1 MNETQ
6 RNTRT
11 LIVSFVVAVMALVPL
26 RFLEIGN
33 QQYTMG
39 GSVVL
44 GDQINAESPDL
55 VKMEEDVE
63 MVSFENSQA
72 PLFEA
77 PYDEIEENGCLSA
90 HVVESISTTLIDE
103 IDLGNISNN
112 QVRDNLA
119 KIDQLQTLVCSEN

>member
-11 LIVSFVVAVMALVPL
+11 LIVSFVVAIMALVPL

-39 GSVVL
+39 DSVVL
-44 GDQINAESPDL
+44 GDQIEASSPDW
-55 VKMEEDVE
+55 VKMEESEEVATI
-63 MVSFENSQA
+63 ENELA

-77 PYDEIEENGCLSA
+77 PYAQIEESGCMNAS
-90 HVVESISTTLIDE
+90 VVEAKSTALIEE
-103 IDLGNISNN
+103 IDLGNLSDN
-112 QVRDNLA
+112 QIRENLA
-119 KIDQLQTLVCSEN
+119 KIDQLQTLVCEVN